1 VTTPTRKQ
9 LLDWAQRYVSLWNAG
24 DKAAWAT
31 NWRAL
36 APGEFR
42 MLDPVGT
49 PEKRGFEACA
59 LDAFDLF
66 QPHVRFRVIP
76 GTQHVCGNEVAWLLE
91 NSFVNE
97 PKRPPHLSIET
108 YRFEENG
115 DVLIRTYYKVPGH
128 DDGSVGELFKS
139 YLPAAQ

>member
-1 VTTPTRKQ
+1 MPFPSRKQ
-9 LLDWAQRYVSLWNAG
+9 LLDWAEAYVRLWNAG
-24 DKAAWAT
+24 AKAAWEK
-31 NWRAL
+31 NWRAV

-59 LDAFDLF
+59 LKAFDLF

-91 NSFVNE
+91 NSYPSE

-115 DVLIRTYYKVPGH
+115 GVVIRTYYKVPGH
-128 DDGSVGELFKS
+128 EDGSVGELFKT
-139 YLPAAQ
+139 YLPGGQ